1 MPKSHRTPL
10 RIGSRVAIACV
21 EGKECGHMVCMPIL
35 RLRTLKVNLVGL
47 RNLQECFAHL
57 SLNLDPFTL
66 LNEGEFDLA

>member
-1 MPKSHRTPL
+1 
-10 RIGSRVAIACV
+10 
-21 EGKECGHMVCMPIL
+21 MVCMPIL